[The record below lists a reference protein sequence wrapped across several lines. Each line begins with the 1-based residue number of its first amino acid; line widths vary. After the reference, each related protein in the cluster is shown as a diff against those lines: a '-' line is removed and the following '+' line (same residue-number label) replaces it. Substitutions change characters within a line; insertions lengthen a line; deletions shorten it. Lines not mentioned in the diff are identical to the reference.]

1 MLEAPRCAPY
11 YLAARAPH
19 FAWQHDLGPRDT
31 LASVALR
38 YHCDMVVLRRYNNL
52 MSEAG
57 VACRTQLYVPG
68 EKCWG
73 GRLASGGPTIAALKI
88 ACQSPAPPCAVP
100 CRSVRPGAGQGL
112 RGRLCEMP
120 ARRAAL
126 RGRVCPR
133 EGPAQA
139 PGPRDAA
146 AGERQ
151 DHPHAGAQSP
161 HRPLHGP
168 VLPQQPLPE
177 PARRHL
183 GIWWVWRIGG
193 DRGLCVGICI
203 VVSGDKCLGVCAAQQ
218 IRSCT
223 ATQSKT
229 RPGGRLSERGAGGE
243 WSALLRK
250 CYYALRN

>member
-1 MLEAPRCAPY
+1 MFSIRYHGLFVMPQALPRVSSHSQVSNHSQATHSTLKKHIDPFCKLVFCRRWGLVGVLEAPRCAPY

-68 EKCWG
+68 KKGWG

-112 RGRLCEMP
+112 RGRLCALP

-126 RGRVCPR
+126 CGRVCAR
-133 EGPAQA
+133 EGPAPA

-183 GIWWVWRIGG
+183 GIRWV
-193 DRGLCVGICI
+193 
-203 VVSGDKCLGVCAAQQ
+203 
-218 IRSCT
+218 
-223 ATQSKT
+223 
-229 RPGGRLSERGAGGE
+229 
-243 WSALLRK
+243 
-250 CYYALRN
+250 